1 MNAPQ
6 HHFSQSAIEIAQKLA
21 KTFAETAAE
30 RDKQG
35 GNPKA
40 ERDLIRQSGL
50 LCHQKFRVGK
60 TVLYLQIYHKML
72 RRKKQQT

>member
-40 ERDLIRQSGL
+40 ERDLIRQSG
-50 LCHQKFRVGK
+50 
-60 TVLYLQIYHKML
+60 
-72 RRKKQQT
+72 